1 MTQRNSIYDPRFMQV
16 LADLLALTVSFLAYQ
31 AVRKVMLPTSTH
43 TFSISDIVVVAT
55 VVALAW
61 MIVFWLGGLYR
72 DYYIRSPF
80 EEAFVV
86 LKVTFVVSL
95 LFYLVIYVDSPQ
107 DYQKSPRFVFVMYW
121 LFVSGFVTIGRMVAR
136 AIQSYLRSKGTI
148 QLRTLLVGSG
158 KRVLQLLADIR
169 NERAWGYNVVGV
181 ISTDNVEVAGIP
193 ILGSLAEL
201 GKVLEQSNVQ
211 EMLITMDHTDH
222 NELLSVVA
230 KGADVGC
237 SVKIVP
243 DMYEIV
249 SGQARTQQ
257 MYGAPLIHVNPELM
271 KPWEEAAKRILD
283 IVISLLVLLIGL
295 PVWITIGLIV
305 ALTSRGPVFYKQNRV
320 GRNGL
325 VFVMSKF
332 RSMYVDENR
341 AQTWTEKNDPRVTPF
356 GRFIR
361 KTHLDEIPQLWN
373 VLRGEMSLVGPRPEQ
388 PHFVEK
394 FSTLLPYYRR
404 RHKVRPG
411 ITGWWQVKAKSN
423 SESVEEIE
431 SRLRYDFFYIENI
444 SFMLDIEILVRTVF
458 VMFTG
463 HGRA

>member
-1 MTQRNSIYDPRFMQV
+1 MQV
-16 LADLLALTVSFLAYQ
+16 VADLLALTLSFLAYQ
-31 AVRKVMLPTSTH
+31 VVRKVMISTTAH
-43 TFSISDIVVVAT
+43 SYTFADVVVVAT

-80 EEAFVV
+80 EEAFAV
-86 LKVTFVVSL
+86 LKITFVVSL
-95 LFYLVIYVDSPQ
+95 LFYLVIYVDSPE

-121 LFVSGFVTIGRMVAR
+121 LFVSVFVMFGRIVAR
-136 AIQSYLRSKGTI
+136 TIQSYLRSNGTI
-148 QLRTLLVGSG
+148 QLRTILVGSG
-158 KRVLQLLADIR
+158 KRVLKLLADIR
-169 NERAWGYNVVGV
+169 NERAWGYSVVGV
-181 ISTDNVEVAGIP
+181 VSTDSLEIAGIP
-193 ILGSLAEL
+193 NLGSLAEL
-201 GKVLEQSNVQ
+201 GQILERSNVQ

-283 IVISLLVLLIGL
+283 IVISLLVLVIGL
-295 PVWITIGLIV
+295 PVWLAVGLIV
-305 ALTSRGPVFYKQNRV
+305 ALTSRGPIFYKQKRV
-320 GRNGL
+320 GRHGV
-325 VFVMSKF
+325 VFVMSKY

-341 AQTWTEKNDPRVTPF
+341 AQTWTAKNDPRVTPF

-394 FSTLLPYYRR
+394 FSALLPYYRR